1 MNFTA
6 TLKQHDI
13 EAAICAYLQAQGWKV
28 EKAARLSHS
37 ENSDGRGSSDVVYS
51 ATVEVSQV
59 KP

>member
-6 TLKQHDI
+6 TIRQGDI
-13 EAAICAYLQAQGWKV
+13 ETAICLYLQSKGLTVLKP
-28 EKAARLSHS
+28 ARLSHS
-37 ENSDGRGSSDVVYS
+37 DNSDGRGSSDVVYS